1 MPDSHFEKTEA
12 PTPRRRSEARRDG
25 NIARSTD
32 LVAAC
37 ALLGGIVLLHLF
49 GVHVMTELKVMFE
62 SMLSPSAFS
71 NPTRPGDVAMIT
83 AQAGRTLFLAVAPLV
98 LGVTAVAL
106 LVTVGQVGFVL
117 TTKPL
122 EPNLGKLSPL
132 RGLSNIFSARSGMRL
147 VMSLAKIA
155 LILAVAGWSIHKE
168 LPRVIVLCELD
179 VLPMFAVMC
188 EIVYTVA
195 LKLAAVLLLLA
206 LLDYAFQR
214 WQHTR
219 DLRMSKQEVKE
230 ELKRM
235 DGDPLIKQ
243 RRTRVAR
250 QLALQRI
257 GQDVPKADV
266 VVTNPTHFSIALR
279 YDSDKE
285 SAPRVVAK
293 GADFLAMRIRQIAI
307 ANDIPLV
314 ERKELARALYSEVEV
329 GQVIPPQ
336 YYAAVAE
343 ILAYV
348 YRLSGRKTA

>member
-1 MPDSHFEKTEA
+1 MPDSDFEKTEA
-12 PTPRRRSEARRDG
+12 PTARRRQEARREG
-25 NIARSTD
+25 NIARSPD
-32 LVAAC
+32 LIAAC
-37 ALLGGIVLLHLF
+37 ALLVGVVLLHIF
-49 GVHVMTELKVMFE
+49 GLRVMGELKHTLEM
-62 SMLSPSAFS
+62 MLGPTAFT
-71 NPTRPGDVAMIT
+71 NPTRVDDMAVLGARSGKAIVA
-83 AQAGRTLFLAVAPLV
+83 ALAPLV
-98 LGVTAVAL
+98 LGVTAVAV
-106 LVTVGQVGFVL
+106 LVSVSQVGFLL
-117 TTKPL
+117 TAKPL
-122 EPNLGKLSPL
+122 EPNLAKLSPL
-132 RGLSNIFSARSGMRL
+132 RGLKNLFNARSGMRL
-147 VMSLAKIA
+147 VMSLGKVA
-155 LILAVAGWSIHKE
+155 LIVLVAGLSIHWE
-168 LPRVIVLCELD
+168 LSRIVMLGELD
-179 VLPMFAVMC
+179 TAPLFAAAC
-188 EIVYTVA
+188 EVVYAVA

-235 DGDPLIKQ
+235 EGDPLIKQ

-266 VVTNPTHFSIALR
+266 VVTNPTHFSVALR
-279 YDSDKE
+279 YDSGKE

-293 GADFLAMRIRQIAI
+293 GADFLAMRIRQIAT
-307 ANDIPLV
+307 ANGIPLV
-314 ERKELARALYSEVEV
+314 ERKELARALYREVEV
-329 GQVIPPQ
+329 GQQIPPE

>member
-1 MPDSHFEKTEA
+1 MPDNEFEKTEA
-12 PTPRRRSEARRDG
+12 PTPRRLSEARKDG

-37 ALLGGIVLLHLF
+37 TLLAGIVLLHVF
-49 GVHVMTELKVMFE
+49 GLHVMGQLKATFKVM
-62 SMLSPSAFS
+62 LGTSAMT
-71 NPTRPGDVAMIT
+71 NPTRTDDVGPLISQSAVTLAM
-83 AQAGRTLFLAVAPLV
+83 AAAPLV

-106 LVTVGQVGFVL
+106 LVSVGQVGFML

-122 EPNLGKLSPL
+122 EPNLSKLSPL
-132 RGLSNIFSARSGMRL
+132 RGLSNLFNLRSGMRL
-147 VMSLAKIA
+147 GMSLAKIT
-155 LILAVAGWSIHKE
+155 LIAAVAVWTIHRE
-168 LPRVIVLCELD
+168 IPRVLALSQLAALPLFAGACE
-179 VLPMFAVMC
+179 VVFA
-188 EIVYTVA
+188 VA

-206 LLDYAFQR
+206 LLDYAYQR
-214 WQHTR
+214 WQHVR
-219 DLRMSKQEVKE
+219 DLRMSKHEVKE

-235 DGDPLIKQ
+235 EGDPMIKQ
-243 RRTRVAR
+243 RRTQVAR

-257 GQDVPKADV
+257 GNDVPKADV
-266 VVTNPTHFSIALR
+266 VVTNPTHVSVALR
-279 YDSDKE
+279 YDSGKE

-307 ANDIPLV
+307 ANGVPLV

-329 GQVIPPQ
+329 GQLIPPQ

>member
-1 MPDSHFEKTEA
+1 MPDNQFEKTEA
-12 PTPRRRSEARRDG
+12 PTPRRVSEARRDG

-32 LVAAC
+32 LIAAC
-37 ALLGGIVLLHLF
+37 TLLAGIVLLHVF
-49 GVHVMTELKVMFE
+49 GLHVMGQLKATVE
-62 SMLSPSAFS
+62 AMLGAANVG
-71 NPTRPGDVAMIT
+71 NPTRPDDVGPLISQSAVALAM
-83 AQAGRTLFLAVAPLV
+83 AAAPLV

-106 LVTVGQVGFVL
+106 LVSASQVGFL
-117 TTKPL
+117 FTTKPL
-122 EPNLGKLSPL
+122 EPNLSKLSPL
-132 RGLSNIFSARSGMRL
+132 RGLSNLFNLRSGMRL
-147 VMSLAKIA
+147 GMSLAKIA
-155 LILAVAGWSIHKE
+155 LIAAVAFWTIHRE
-168 LPRVIVLCELD
+168 IPRVLALSQLETLPLFAGACE
-179 VLPMFAVMC
+179 VVFA
-188 EIVYTVA
+188 VA

-206 LLDYAFQR
+206 LLDYAYQR

-219 DLRMSKQEVKE
+219 DLRMSKHEVKE

-235 DGDPLIKQ
+235 EGDPMIKQ

-257 GQDVPKADV
+257 GHDVPKADV
-266 VVTNPTHFSIALR
+266 VVTNPTHYSVALR
-279 YDSDKE
+279 YDSGKE

-307 ANDIPLV
+307 ANDVPIV
-314 ERKELARALYSEVEV
+314 ERKELARALYREVEV
-329 GQVIPPQ
+329 GQLIPPQ